1 MPKITKKMMNK
12 IHNEMVRRFSPYW
25 DRKNREIS
33 ILRSDIAAL
42 QRAVRDLEA
51 QPKHRAE
58 VAAEPKDKAVQPD
71 SADREVQ
78 IVWHGYGRHSGQ
90 YFLLSKDQY
99 DALFKLGVPM
109 EYVGLRPDTAWS
121 DMMLRM
127 YELRPTLVSKR
138 RSYQLILDVTK
149 ILRSYVM
156 CDVTEVA

>member
-25 DRKNREIS
+25 DRKNREITS
-33 ILRSDIAAL
+33 LRNDLAL
-42 QRAVRDLEA
+42 LRKQHEEFGNWVKDQLTDKYEA
-51 QPKHRAE
+51 E
-58 VAAEPKDKAVQPD
+58 TKAVQPD

-109 EYVGLRPDTAWS
+109 EYDGANPHATWS
-121 DMMLRM
+121 EVILKQ
-127 YELRPTLVSKR
+127 YKLRPTLVSKR

-149 ILRSYVM
+149 IMKSYVI